1 MLTFAIKSR
10 LFRRDSILLRFR
22 DVGRDFCMIK
32 IVFFPQHTK
41 LGQSVQKLRP
51 AAHKADDS
59 YQVLGLCRSSGAFE
73 ERNNSVQLLQEL
85 GSQFLAADLKGQQ
98 RAPLP
103 RFWGPWGPRRR
114 GPFAALD
121 FSFCWGQLGFT
132 VYPGT

>member
-1 MLTFAIKSR
+1 
-10 LFRRDSILLRFR
+10 
-22 DVGRDFCMIK
+22 MIK

-85 GSQFLAADLKGQQ
+85 GSRFLAADLKGQKYYVT
-98 RAPLP
+98 
-103 RFWGPWGPRRR
+103 
-114 GPFAALD
+114 
-121 FSFCWGQLGFT
+121 SFDDNKILHMKLRHLFI
-132 VYPGT
+132 YFNPY